1 MAAAR
6 PLGVGVLGATG
17 NIGRK
22 YRAELREIP
31 EQARIVALCARRRE
45 RLQRARDEDGAVLIT
60 RDWREVVAHPEV
72 HVVLIATPDDQ
83 HLEPALACAAA
94 GRHLIC
100 EKPVAR
106 TAAEAVAIREAFRDS
121 GLGHFVPFWS
131 RYEPPLARARA
142 LIADGAVGRVRWFT
156 YRRHMPRTAGSAFA
170 WRDDAAVS
178 TAGAVA
184 DLGVHMI
191 DVLRWMLGEEPRR
204 VLAHGQV
211 LESSKPYAG
220 ELDMQ
225 EAEACTEADEARRP
239 TAWDHGTVLVEL
251 SGGIAGVL
259 MTSESARVRGGLS
272 PELEVHGDTASLA
285 ADSTTGRIELLR
297 GGGPPQVETV
307 ATDAGVN
314 RFGSYVLPALR
325 ERAAAPAGAAFGHPG
340 LDDGVHAARYVD
352 ACLQSARS
360 GAWERVEAP
369 RTGDGESPA

>member
-1 MAAAR
+1 MAATP
-6 PLGVGVLGATG
+6 PLGIGVLGATG
-17 NIGRK
+17 NIGGK
-22 YRAELREIP
+22 YRAELRAIP

-45 RLQRARDEDGAVLIT
+45 RLQRARDEDGAELIT
-60 RDWREVVAHPEV
+60 TDWREVVGHPGVEA
-72 HVVLIATPDDQ
+72 VLIATPDDQ

-131 RYEPPLARARA
+131 RYEPPLVRARE

-156 YRRHMPRTAGSAFA
+156 YRRHMPRTAGSAFT

-191 DVLRWMLGEEPRR
+191 DVLRWMLGAKPQR
-204 VLAHGQV
+204 VLSHGQV
-211 LESSKPYAG
+211 LESAKPYAG

-225 EAEACTEADEARRP
+225 EAQACTEADQARRP

-272 PELEVHGDTASLA
+272 PELEIHGETASLA
-285 ADSTTGRIELLR
+285 ADSTSGRIELTA
-297 GGGPPQVETV
+297 GDGPSRVETV
-307 ATDAGVN
+307 AADAGVN
-314 RFGSYVLPALR
+314 RFESHVLPALR
-325 ERAAAPAGAAFGHPG
+325 ERAAAPAGAASEHPG
-340 LDDGVHAARYVD
+340 LDDGVCAARYVD
-352 ACLQSARS
+352 ACLRSARS
-360 GAWERVEAP
+360 GSWERVAAP
-369 RTGDGESPA
+369 HQERR

>member
-1 MAAAR
+1 MAAAQ

-17 NIGRK
+17 NIGRR
-22 YRAELREIP
+22 YRAELRGIP
-31 EQARIVALCARRRE
+31 DQARIVALCARRRE
-45 RLQRARDEDGAVLIT
+45 RLQRAGDEDGAVLIT
-60 RDWREVVAHPEV
+60 TDWREVVAHPEV

-106 TAAEAVAIREAFRDS
+106 TAAEALRIREAFRDT

-131 RYEPPLARARA
+131 RYEPPLVRARE
-142 LIADGAVGRVRWFT
+142 LVADGAVGRVRWFT
-156 YRRHMPRTAGSAFA
+156 YRRHMPRTAGSAFT
-170 WRDDAAVS
+170 WRDDAALS

-191 DVLRWMLGEEPRR
+191 DALRWMLGAEPRR
-204 VLAHGQV
+204 VMARGQV

-225 EAEACTEADEARRP
+225 EAAACTEEDEERRP

-272 PELEVHGDTASLA
+272 PELEIHGETASLS
-285 ADSTTGRIELLR
+285 ADSSSGRIELLE
-297 GGGPPQVETV
+297 GGGPPHVETV

-314 RFGSYVLPALR
+314 RFGSHVLPALR
-325 ERAAAPAGAAFGHPG
+325 ERVSAPAGARSEHPG

-352 ACLQSARS
+352 ACLKSAETGS
-360 GAWERVEAP
+360 WATVEAP
-369 RTGDGESPA
+369 RQR

>member
-1 MAAAR
+1 MAAA
-6 PLGVGVLGATG
+6 PPIGVGVIGATG
-17 NIGRK
+17 NIGRR
-22 YRAELREIP
+22 YRSELRGIP
-31 EQARIVALCARRRE
+31 AQARIVALCARRRD
-45 RLQRARDEDGAVLIT
+45 RLQWARDEDGAELIT
-60 RDWREVVAHPEV
+60 TDWRDVVGHPAVEA
-72 HVVLIATPDDQ
+72 VLIATPDDQ
-83 HLEPALACAAA
+83 HLEPSLACASA

-106 TAAEAVAIREAFRDS
+106 TAAEALRIRDAFRDT

-131 RYEPPLARARA
+131 RYEPPLVRARA
-142 LIADGAVGRVRWFT
+142 LVAGRAVGRVRWFT
-156 YRRHMPRTAGSAFA
+156 YRRHMPRTAGSAFT
-170 WRDDAAVS
+170 WRDDAGVS

-191 DVLRWMLGEEPRR
+191 DLVRWILGAEVER

-211 LESSKPYAG
+211 LESTKPYAG

-225 EAEACTEADEARRP
+225 EAQACTEAHGTRRP

-251 SGGIAGVL
+251 TGGIAGVL

-272 PELEVHGDTASLA
+272 PELEIHGDTASLS
-285 ADSTTGRIELLR
+285 ADSSSGRIELLE
-297 GGGPPQVETV
+297 GGGPPHVETV

-325 ERAAAPAGAAFGHPG
+325 ERAAAPAGTASEHPG

-352 ACLQSARS
+352 ACLRSARS
-360 GAWERVEAP
+360 GAWERVETP
-369 RTGDGESPA
+369 HQGRR

>member
-1 MAAAR
+1 MAAAQ

-17 NIGRK
+17 NIGRR
-22 YRAELREIP
+22 YRAELRGIP
-31 EQARIVALCARRRE
+31 DQARIVALCARRRE

-60 RDWREVVAHPEV
+60 TDWRAVVAHPEV

-106 TAAEAVAIREAFRDS
+106 TATEAVAIREAFRET

-131 RYEPPLARARA
+131 RYEPPLARARE
-142 LIADGAVGRVRWFT
+142 LIAGGAVGRARWFT
-156 YRRHMPRTAGSAFA
+156 YRRHMPRTAGSAFT

-191 DVLRWMLGEEPRR
+191 DVVRWMLGDEPRR
-204 VLAHGQV
+204 VMAQGQV

-225 EAEACTEADEARRP
+225 EAAACTKADEERRP

-259 MTSESARVRGGLS
+259 MTSESARCAAACRRSSRSTARRHLS
-272 PELEVHGDTASLA
+272 PPTRAADGSSCLKAADRRAWRRWRPTPASTASA
-285 ADSTTGRIELLR
+285 ATSSR
-297 GGGPPQVETV
+297 
-307 ATDAGVN
+307 
-314 RFGSYVLPALR
+314 
-325 ERAAAPAGAAFGHPG
+325 
-340 LDDGVHAARYVD
+340 
-352 ACLQSARS
+352 RS
-360 GAWERVEAP
+360 GSGRQPRRGRVRSIRDSKTAC
-369 RTGDGESPA
+369 RRRATSMPA

>member
-1 MAAAR
+1 MSAAR
-6 PLGVGVLGATG
+6 PLGVGVIGATG

-22 YRAELREIP
+22 YRTELREIH

-45 RLQRARDEDGAVLIT
+45 RLRRARDEDGAALIT
-60 RDWREVVAHPEV
+60 TDWRAVVEHPHVE
-72 HVVLIATPDDQ
+72 VVLIATPDDQ
-83 HLEPALACAAA
+83 HLDPALACAAA

-131 RYEPPLARARA
+131 RYEPPLMRARE
-142 LIADGAVGRVRWFT
+142 LIGGGAVGRVRWFT
-156 YRRHMPRTAGSAFA
+156 YRRHMTRTAGSAFT

-191 DVLRWMLGEEPRR
+191 DVLRWMLSEEPRR

-220 ELDMQ
+220 ELDML
-225 EAEACTEADEARRP
+225 EAQACTEADQARHP
-239 TAWDHGTVLVEL
+239 SAWDHGTVLVEL

-272 PELEVHGDTASLA
+272 PELEIHGETASLA
-285 ADSTTGRIELLR
+285 ADSTSGRIELLR
-297 GGGPPQVETV
+297 SDGPPHVETV
-307 ATDAGVN
+307 ATDAAVN

-325 ERAAAPAGAAFGHPG
+325 ERASAPAGSGSEHPG
-340 LDDGVHAARYVD
+340 LDDGVHAACYVD
-352 ACLQSARS
+352 ACLKSAETGS
-360 GAWERVEAP
+360 WESVEAP
-369 RTGDGESPA
+369 R

>member
-1 MAAAR
+1 MAGAQ

-17 NIGRK
+17 NIGRR
-22 YRAELREIP
+22 YRAELRAIP
-31 EQARIVALCARRRE
+31 EQARIVALCARRIE
-45 RLQRARDEDGAVLIT
+45 RLRRARDEDGAGLIT
-60 RDWREVVAHPEV
+60 TDWREVVAHPEV

-83 HLEPALACAAA
+83 HLEPALECAAA

-106 TAAEAVAIREAFRDS
+106 TTAEAVAIREAFRET

-131 RYEPPLARARA
+131 RYEPPLARARE
-142 LIADGAVGRVRWFT
+142 LIAGGAVGRVRWFT
-156 YRRHMPRTAGSAFA
+156 YRRHMPRTAGSAFT

-191 DVLRWMLGEEPRR
+191 DVVRWILGEEPRR
-204 VLAHGQV
+204 VMAQGQV

-225 EAEACTEADEARRP
+225 EAAACTEAAEERRP

-251 SGGIAGVL
+251 SGGITGVL

-272 PELEVHGDTASLA
+272 PELEIHGDTASLS
-285 ADSTTGRIELLR
+285 ADSSSGRIELLR
-297 GGGPPQVETV
+297 GDGPPRVETV

-314 RFGSYVLPALR
+314 RFGSHVLPALR
-325 ERAAAPAGAAFGHPG
+325 ERASTPAGSGSDHPG
-340 LDDGVHAARYVD
+340 LDDGVQAARYVD
-352 ACLQSARS
+352 ACLNSAET
-360 GAWERVEAP
+360 GAWESVEAP
-369 RTGDGESPA
+369 R

>member
-1 MAAAR
+1 MAAAP
-6 PLGVGVLGATG
+6 PLGVGVIGATG

-22 YRAELREIP
+22 YRAELRETP

-45 RLQRARDEDGAVLIT
+45 RLQRARDEDDAELIT
-60 RDWREVVAHPEV
+60 TDWRALVEHPEV
-72 HVVLIATPDDQ
+72 DVVLIATPDDQ
-83 HLEPALACAAA
+83 HLAPALACAAA
-94 GRHLIC
+94 GKHVIC

-106 TAAEAVAIREAFRDS
+106 TAAEAVAIWAAFRDS

-131 RYEPPLARARA
+131 RYEPPLVRARE

-156 YRRHMPRTAGSAFA
+156 YRRHMPRTAGSAFT

-178 TAGAVA
+178 AAGAVA

-191 DVLRWMLGEEPRR
+191 DGLRWMLGAEPQR

-211 LESSKPYAG
+211 LESVKPYAG

-225 EAEACTEADEARRP
+225 EADARTAADQARRP

-272 PELEVHGDTASLA
+272 PELEIHGETASLS
-285 ADSTTGRIELLR
+285 ADSTTGRIELLD
-297 GGGPPQVETV
+297 GGGPPHVETV

-325 ERAAAPAGAAFGHPG
+325 ERASAPAGADSDHPG
-340 LDDGVHAARYVD
+340 LEDGVHAACYVD
-352 ACLQSARS
+352 ACLTSARR
-360 GAWERVEAP
+360 GAWESVEAP
-369 RTGDGESPA
+369 R

>member
-6 PLGVGVLGATG
+6 PLGVGVIGATG

-45 RLQRARDEDGAVLIT
+45 RLQWARDEDGAEVIT
-60 RDWREVVAHPEV
+60 TDWRAVVEHPEV
-72 HVVLIATPDDQ
+72 DVVLIATPDDQ
-83 HLEPALACAAA
+83 HLEPALACAEA

-106 TAAEAVAIREAFRDS
+106 TAAEAAAIWAVFRDS
-121 GLGHFVPFWS
+121 ALGHFVPFWS
-131 RYEPPLARARA
+131 RYEPPLVRARE
-142 LIADGAVGRVRWFT
+142 LIASGAVGRVRWFT
-156 YRRHMPRTAGSAFA
+156 YRRHMPRTAGSAFT

-191 DVLRWMLGEEPRR
+191 DVVRWILGEEPRR
-204 VLAHGQV
+204 VMAQGQV

-225 EAEACTEADEARRP
+225 EAAACTEAAEERRP

-272 PELEVHGDTASLA
+272 PELEIHGDTASLS
-285 ADSTTGRIELLR
+285 ADSTTGRIELLE
-297 GGGPPQVETV
+297 GGGPPRVETV

-325 ERAAAPAGAAFGHPG
+325 ERASTPAGSGSDHPG
-340 LDDGVHAARYVD
+340 LDGGVQAARYVD
-352 ACLQSARS
+352 ACLKSAETGS
-360 GAWERVEAP
+360 WTTVETP
-369 RTGDGESPA
+369 H

>member
-45 RLQRARDEDGAVLIT
+45 RLRRARDEDGAELIT
-60 RDWREVVAHPEV
+60 TDWRAVVEHPDVE
-72 HVVLIATPDDQ
+72 VVLIATPDDQ

-106 TAAEAVAIREAFRDS
+106 TAAEAVAIRDAYRDS
-121 GLGHFVPFWS
+121 ALGHFVPFWS
-131 RYEPPLARARA
+131 RYEPPLVRARE
-142 LIADGAVGRVRWFT
+142 LIAGGAAGRPRWFT
-156 YRRHMPRTAGSAFA
+156 YRRHMPRTAGSAFT
-170 WRDDAAVS
+170 WRDDASVS

-184 DLGVHMI
+184 DLGVHMV

-220 ELDMQ
+220 ELDML
-225 EAEACTEADEARRP
+225 EAQACTEADQARRP
-239 TAWDHGTVLVEL
+239 SAWDHGTVLVEL

-272 PELEVHGDTASLA
+272 PELEIHGETASLA
-285 ADSTTGRIELLR
+285 ADSTSGRIELLR
-297 GGGPPQVETV
+297 SDGPPHVETV
-307 ATDAGVN
+307 STDAAVN
-314 RFGSYVLPALR
+314 RFGSHVLPALR
-325 ERAAAPAGAAFGHPG
+325 ERAAAPGDACEHPG

-352 ACLQSARS
+352 ACLNSAET
-360 GAWERVEAP
+360 GAWATVETP
-369 RTGDGESPA
+369 R